1 MIKLE
6 NDTIVILLG
15 FVVTLIGVM
24 TPIVKLNS
32 SITKLNVT
40 MEATNKIVGK
50 IDDKVENH
58 EVRLVRLEERK

>member
-1 MIKLE
+1 MDNTFI
-6 NDTIVILLG
+6 IIGG
-15 FVVTLIGVM
+15 FIVTLIGIM
-24 TPIVKLNS
+24 TPIIKLNS

-58 EVRLVRLEERK
+58 EIRIVRLEERK

>member
-1 MIKLE
+1 MM
-6 NDTIVILLG
+6 NGDTFFVLLG
-15 FVVTLIGVM
+15 YVVTLIAVI
-24 TPIVKLNS
+24 TPIIKLNS

-58 EVRLVRLEERK
+58 EIRIVRLEERK

>member
-1 MIKLE
+1 M
-6 NDTIVILLG
+6 DGTSFFILLG
-15 FVVTLIGVM
+15 YIVTLIAVM

-50 IDDKVENH
+50 IDDKVEDH
-58 EVRLVRLEERK
+58 EVRIVRLEERK

>member
-1 MIKLE
+1 MDNNSIIMIF
-6 NDTIVILLG
+6 G
-15 FVVTLIGVM
+15 FAVTLIGVM
-24 TPIVKLNS
+24 TPIIKLNS

-58 EVRLVRLEERK
+58 EIRIVRLEERK